1 MKFTEFVRKNHNVIT
16 GTRST
21 RISESIPISEDRE
34 KFYSDEQFTKYDVV
48 ESEGKKLRILE
59 KCSNYYAC
67 VDESGNVVRKFAK
80 ALTLTEDTTPMWRQL
95 PMMFHGYTPSEAFQ
109 ESDQCAKF
117 MVKLYELN
125 EESDD
130 IALLKELKEADQKVL
145 RESMETDYKL
155 RDKLTIAKL
164 IADAVGIPHDPLS
177 TPENLVNAAIRKA
190 RKDPALMRNKAVL
203 ANMLEIAKSVGIKFS
218 DSTFEVK
225 KEVDEGVNHSDLA
238 KLAHDSYVQATR
250 QGNGTMAA
258 EYLKQHVKHKEA
270 AAKEKKNVKED
281 VLNEDPLNAWKNR
294 MKAAGAVHYIS
305 GKHVSGTT
313 ASKLHAYKIV
323 DGKKVKVGA
332 FDQVG
337 RRGIAEDTVDESLT
351 KEYHHRMY
359 LKAIKLGNG
368 ALAKHHAQIRD
379 SLKEDTL
386 DELKEDYY
394 FYGRK
399 SFDRFKAK
407 AEELHGPITAGKKQD
422 GVTPFHNKAG
432 HRIGRHEIDGEG
444 DNTYHIHNK
453 PIKED
458 TLDELKKSTV
468 KSYLSGALNNPW
480 DKKVTRDKGL
490 QRHKGVNR
498 ALDRLV
504 KEDTLEELNIETV
517 KSYSEKA
524 KTAPAKS
531 MDKAIKR
538 FGGQERAQDRIH
550 KDELKKMSD
559 RLKES
564 EELVEKFGVF
574 RKGGSIGDNK
584 QATPVKVHDT
594 AEDAKAHAKRLNK
607 LLSPGEKNYYGM
619 KYHTKPVSED
629 SKVPTGYEEH
639 HEVDEGTVTEIPGG
653 IRHTGT
659 KGYGNGPEDDSDA
672 QAPVKRNVLNKKD
685 VTKHKWQDG
694 RTDDHSSMGHSM
706 EPHSAE
712 LPTNR
717 RRIAEHIVKH
727 GSGYRLVSKKTGKN
741 LGDFDT
747 MEAAEKH
754 EREVEYFKHQNEEVE
769 PLTLKSLRKKMA
781 GDAPTP
787 DVDSELIPD
796 ANTYAAKNKEM
807 MGGEPTDD
815 TPDMPDDNTGMTPDA
830 ISFRDIVKKLNATMV
845 PKSEVSTAT
854 DKLPHGNAMNPTSDT
869 HRKQLIRKLQGN

>member
-1 MKFTEFVRKNHNVIT
+1 MKFTEFVRKNQNVIT

-21 RISESIPISEDRE
+21 RISESIPISEARE

-80 ALTLTEDTTPMWRQL
+80 ALTLTEDTGSMWTDS
-95 PMMFHGYTPSEAFQ
+95 PNPFSFHGYTPSETFQ
-109 ESDQCAKF
+109 ENK
-117 MVKLYELN
+117 ELRQEWFSKMSQLDEN
-125 EESDD
+125 TDD
-130 IALLKELKEADQKVL
+130 IALLKELKEADKKVP
-145 RESMETDYKL
+145 METDYKL

-203 ANMLEIAKSVGIKFS
+203 TNMLEIAKSVGIKFS
-218 DSTFEVK
+218 DTTFEVK
-225 KEVDEGVNHSDLA
+225 KEV
-238 KLAHDSYVQATR
+238 T
-250 QGNGTMAA
+250 
-258 EYLKQHVKHKEA
+258 
-270 AAKEKKNVKED
+270 ED

-337 RRGIAEDTVDESLT
+337 RRGIAEDTDTFKSIHDKEVESNASEHGKPKHITHKYDSMSDSHTSTLHYDHSMVKINTQKYGNKYGHNVSVMKHAIKEDTVDESLT

-359 LKAIKLGNG
+359 LRAIKIGDG

-386 DELKEDYY
+386 DEL
-394 FYGRK
+394 
-399 SFDRFKAK
+399 
-407 AEELHGPITAGKKQD
+407 
-422 GVTPFHNKAG
+422 N
-432 HRIGRHEIDGEG
+432 ID
-444 DNTYHIHNK
+444 
-453 PIKED
+453 
-458 TLDELKKSTV
+458 
-468 KSYLSGALNNPW
+468 
-480 DKKVTRDKGL
+480 
-490 QRHKGVNR
+490 
-498 ALDRLV
+498 
-504 KEDTLEELNIETV
+504 TV

-531 MDKAIKR
+531 LDKAIKR

-550 KDELKKMSD
+550 TDEMKKMKARLKESEDLEESARYHMDDIAVGGTVIYKTSNGIHKMSKVRSKGHAFDLHLHDGSKIQSHTVRSTDASD
-559 RLKES
+559 WNRFKDLKES

-584 QATPVKVHDT
+584 QVTPVKVHDT

-619 KYHTKPVSED
+619 KYHTKPVSE
-629 SKVPTGYEEH
+629 
-639 HEVDEGTVTEIPGG
+639 
-653 IRHTGT
+653 
-659 KGYGNGPEDDSDA
+659 
-672 QAPVKRNVLNKKD
+672 
-685 VTKHKWQDG
+685 
-694 RTDDHSSMGHSM
+694 
-706 EPHSAE
+706 E
-712 LPTNR
+712 L
-717 RRIAEHIVKH
+717 
-727 GSGYRLVSKKTGKN
+727 
-741 LGDFDT
+741 
-747 MEAAEKH
+747 
-754 EREVEYFKHQNEEVE
+754 E
-769 PLTLKSLRKKMA
+769 PLTLKSLRKKMEM
-781 GDAPTP
+781 DVPAP
-787 DVDSELIPD
+787 DE
-796 ANTYAAKNKEM
+796 NNYAAKNKEM
-807 MGGEPTDD
+807 MGGEPTEV

>member
-1 MKFTEFVRKNHNVIT
+1 MKFTDFVRKNQNVIT
-16 GTRST
+16 GTRSA
-21 RISESIPISEDRE
+21 RITESIPISKDRE
-34 KFYSDEQFTKYDVV
+34 KFYTDEQFHKYDVV
-48 ESEGKKLRILE
+48 ESDGKKLRILE

-67 VDESGNVVRKFAK
+67 VDESGNIVRKFAN
-80 ALTLTEDTTPMWRQL
+80 ALVLTEDAIIAGAMPHFTENPFS
-95 PMMFHGYTPSEAFQ
+95 FHGYTPSEAFQ
-109 ESDQCAKF
+109 DSDLPGRF
-117 MVKLYELN
+117 MWKIKHIT

-130 IALLKELKEADQKVL
+130 IALLKELKEADKKVL
-145 RESMETDYKL
+145 EESMETDYKL

-190 RKDPALMRNKAVL
+190 KKDPQLMRNKAVL
-203 ANMLEIAKSVGIKFS
+203 ANMLAIAHSVGIRFT
-218 DSTFEVK
+218 DSTFEVT
-225 KEVDEGVNHSDLA
+225 KEVTE
-238 KLAHDSYVQATR
+238 
-250 QGNGTMAA
+250 
-258 EYLKQHVKHKEA
+258 E
-270 AAKEKKNVKED
+270 

-294 MKAAGAVHYIS
+294 MKSVGAVHYVS
-305 GKHVSGTT
+305 GKHPSGST

-337 RRGIAEDTVDESLT
+337 RRGI
-351 KEYHHRMY
+351 
-359 LKAIKLGNG
+359 
-368 ALAKHHAQIRD
+368 
-379 SLKEDTL
+379 KEDTL
-386 DELKEDYY
+386 DEDKTLTYAHHHAMYLKYL
-394 FYGRK
+394 K
-399 SFDRFKAK
+399 SGNGAMAK
-407 AEELHGPITAGKKQD
+407 HHADI
-422 GVTPFHNKAG
+422 
-432 HRIGRHEIDGEG
+432 
-444 DNTYHIHNK
+444 
-453 PIKED
+453 
-458 TLDELKKSTV
+458 
-468 KSYLSGALNNPW
+468 
-480 DKKVTRDKGL
+480 RDSL
-490 QRHKGVNR
+490 R
-498 ALDRLV
+498 
-504 KEDTLEELNIETV
+504 EDTLEELDIETV
-517 KSYSEKA
+517 KRYSEKV
-524 KTAPAKS
+524 KTAPVKS
-531 MDKAIKR
+531 IHQAFKHFQGK
-538 FGGQERAQDRIH
+538 ERAQDRIH
-550 KDELKKMSD
+550 TDELKKMTD

-584 QATPVKVHDT
+584 KATPVKVHDN
-594 AEDAKAHAKRLNK
+594 EQDAKDHAKRLNK

-619 KYHTKPVSED
+619 KYHSKPVSED
-629 SKVPTGYEEH
+629 SKLTKIPTGHEEH

-754 EREVEYFKHQNEEVE
+754 EREVEYFKHKNEAVE
-769 PLTLKSLRKKMA
+769 PLTLKTLRKKMS
-781 GDAPTP
+781 DETTP
-787 DVDSELIPD
+787 AEVDDTLIPD

-815 TPDMPDDNTGMTPDA
+815 SPEMPTDDTGMNPEQ
-830 ISFRDIVKKLNATMV
+830 IRYRDLDKKLNRAMV
-845 PKSEVSTAT
+845 PKSDIATAA

-869 HRKQLIRKLQGN
+869 NRKQLIRKLQGN

>member
-1 MKFTEFVRKNHNVIT
+1 MKFTEFVRKNQNVIT

-21 RISESIPISEDRE
+21 RISESIPISADRE

-80 ALTLTEDTTPMWRQL
+80 ALTLTEDTGQMWTDR
-95 PMMFHGYTPSEAFQ
+95 PNPFSFHGYTPSEVFQ
-109 ESDQCAKF
+109 ENKELRQEWFSK
-117 MVKLYELN
+117 MTKLDEN
-125 EESDD
+125 TDD
-130 IALLKELKEADQKVL
+130 IALLKELKEADKKVP
-145 RESMETDYKL
+145 METDYKL

-203 ANMLEIAKSVGIKFS
+203 ANMLEIAKSVGIKFN
-218 DSTFEVK
+218 DTTFEVK
-225 KEVDEGVNHSDLA
+225 NEVAEATQN
-238 KLAHDSYVQATR
+238 SYFKSR
-250 QGNGTMAA
+250 KDHEDRINGT
-258 EYLKQHVKHKEA
+258 LTTKPKQPKQNSYFTDR
-270 AAKEKKNVKED
+270 KKRED
-281 VLNEDPLNAWKNR
+281 KMKSTNEEVLNEDPLNAWKNR

-305 GKHVSGTT
+305 GKHQSGTT

-359 LKAIKLGNG
+359 LRAIKIGDG

-386 DELKEDYY
+386 
-394 FYGRK
+394 
-399 SFDRFKAK
+399 
-407 AEELHGPITAGKKQD
+407 
-422 GVTPFHNKAG
+422 
-432 HRIGRHEIDGEG
+432 
-444 DNTYHIHNK
+444 
-453 PIKED
+453 
-458 TLDELKKSTV
+458 
-468 KSYLSGALNNPW
+468 
-480 DKKVTRDKGL
+480 
-490 QRHKGVNR
+490 
-498 ALDRLV
+498 
-504 KEDTLEELNIETV
+504 EELNINTV

-531 MDKAIKR
+531 LDKAIKR

-550 KDELKKMSD
+550 TDALKKMTD

-574 RKGGSIGDNK
+574 RKGGSIGDKK

-619 KYHTKPVSED
+619 KYHAKPVS
-629 SKVPTGYEEH
+629 
-639 HEVDEGTVTEIPGG
+639 
-653 IRHTGT
+653 
-659 KGYGNGPEDDSDA
+659 
-672 QAPVKRNVLNKKD
+672 
-685 VTKHKWQDG
+685 
-694 RTDDHSSMGHSM
+694 
-706 EPHSAE
+706 
-712 LPTNR
+712 
-717 RRIAEHIVKH
+717 
-727 GSGYRLVSKKTGKN
+727 
-741 LGDFDT
+741 
-747 MEAAEKH
+747 
-754 EREVEYFKHQNEEVE
+754 EEVE
-769 PLTLKSLRKKMA
+769 PLTLKSLRKKMEM
-781 GDAPTP
+781 DVPAP
-787 DVDSELIPD
+787 DE
-796 ANTYAAKNKEM
+796 NTYAAKNKEM
-807 MGGEPTDD
+807 MGGEPTEV

-845 PKSEVSTAT
+845 PKSDVATAT

>member
-1 MKFTEFVRKNHNVIT
+1 MKFTDFVRKNQNVIT
-16 GTRST
+16 GTRSA
-21 RISESIPISEDRE
+21 RITESIPISKDRE
-34 KFYSDEQFTKYDVV
+34 KFYMDEQFHKYDTV
-48 ESEGKKLRILE
+48 ESDGKKLRILE

-67 VDESGNVVRKFAK
+67 VDESGNIVRKFAN
-80 ALTLTEDTTPMWRQL
+80 ALTLTEDAIIAGAMPHFTESPFS
-95 PMMFHGYTPSEAFQ
+95 FHGYTPSEAFQ
-109 ESDQCAKF
+109 DSDLPGRF
-117 MVKLYELN
+117 MWKIKHITEQ
-125 EESDD
+125 SDD
-130 IALLKELKEADQKVL
+130 IALLKELKEADKKEL
-145 RESMETDYKL
+145 EESMETDYKL

-190 RKDPALMRNKAVL
+190 KKDPQLMRNKAVL
-203 ANMLEIAKSVGIKFS
+203 ANMLAIAHSVGIRFT
-218 DSTFEVK
+218 DSTFEVP
-225 KEVDEGVNHSDLA
+225 KEVDE
-238 KLAHDSYVQATR
+238 
-250 QGNGTMAA
+250 
-258 EYLKQHVKHKEA
+258 E
-270 AAKEKKNVKED
+270 

-294 MKAAGAVHYIS
+294 MKSVGAVHYVS
-305 GKHVSGTT
+305 GKHPSGST

-337 RRGIAEDTVDESLT
+337 RRGIKEDTLEENKTAAYS
-351 KEYHHRMY
+351 HHHAMY
-359 LKAIKLGNG
+359 LKYLKSGNG
-368 ALAKHHAQIRD
+368 AMAKHHADIRD

-386 DELKEDYY
+386 
-394 FYGRK
+394 
-399 SFDRFKAK
+399 
-407 AEELHGPITAGKKQD
+407 EELD
-422 GVTPFHNKAG
+422 
-432 HRIGRHEIDGEG
+432 
-444 DNTYHIHNK
+444 
-453 PIKED
+453 
-458 TLDELKKSTV
+458 
-468 KSYLSGALNNPW
+468 
-480 DKKVTRDKGL
+480 
-490 QRHKGVNR
+490 
-498 ALDRLV
+498 
-504 KEDTLEELNIETV
+504 IETV
-517 KSYSEKA
+517 KRYSEKV

-531 MDKAIKR
+531 IHQAFKHFQGK
-538 FGGQERAQDRIH
+538 ERAVDRIH
-550 KDELKKMSD
+550 TDELKKMTD

-584 QATPVKVHDT
+584 KATPVKVHDN
-594 AEDAKAHAKRLNK
+594 EQDAKDHAKRLNK

-619 KYHTKPVSED
+619 KYHSKPVSEGSLTESELKGIRSLGNIVD
-629 SKVPTGYEEH
+629 QRPKGKAVPAQQYKQVDMRDKPCLKCGKGTYGERTFYDDMDGVQRCDKCGHVTKRYIDVPVTKGAKVNRMVGHVKSSEKKLGKSAKESKLTKIPTGHEKH
-639 HEVDEGTVTEIPGG
+639 HEVDEGTVTQIPGG

-754 EREVEYFKHQNEEVE
+754 EREVEYFKHKNEAVE
-769 PLTLKSLRKKMA
+769 PLTLKTLRKKMA
-781 GDAPTP
+781 DETTP
-787 DVDSELIPD
+787 AEVDDTLIPD

-815 TPDMPDDNTGMTPDA
+815 SPEMPTDDTGMDPEQ
-830 ISFRDIVKKLNATMV
+830 IRYRDLDKKLNRTMV
-845 PKSEVSTAT
+845 PKSDIGTAT
-854 DKLPHGNAMNPTSDT
+854 DKLPHGNAMNPTSDMN
-869 HRKQLIRKLQGN
+869 RKQLIRKLQGN

>member
-1 MKFTEFVRKNHNVIT
+1 MKFTDFVRKNQNVIT
-16 GTRST
+16 GTRSA
-21 RISESIPISEDRE
+21 RITESIPISKDRE
-34 KFYSDEQFTKYDVV
+34 KFYTDEQFHKYDVV
-48 ESEGKKLRILE
+48 ESDGKKLRILE

-67 VDESGNVVRKFAK
+67 VDESGNIVRKFAN
-80 ALTLTEDTTPMWRQL
+80 ALVLTEDAIIAGAMPHFTENPFS
-95 PMMFHGYTPSEAFQ
+95 FHGYTPSEAFQ
-109 ESDQCAKF
+109 DSDLPGRFVWKI
-117 MVKLYELN
+117 KHIT

-130 IALLKELKEADQKVL
+130 IALLKELKEADKKVL
-145 RESMETDYKL
+145 EESMETDYKL

-190 RKDPALMRNKAVL
+190 RKDPQLMRNKAVL
-203 ANMLEIAKSVGIKFS
+203 ANMLEIAKSVGIRFT
-218 DSTFEVK
+218 DTTFEVK
-225 KEVDEGVNHSDLA
+225 KEVTE
-238 KLAHDSYVQATR
+238 
-250 QGNGTMAA
+250 
-258 EYLKQHVKHKEA
+258 E
-270 AAKEKKNVKED
+270 

-294 MKAAGAVHYIS
+294 MKSVGAVHYVS
-305 GKHVSGTT
+305 GKHPSGST

-337 RRGIAEDTVDESLT
+337 RRGI
-351 KEYHHRMY
+351 
-359 LKAIKLGNG
+359 
-368 ALAKHHAQIRD
+368 
-379 SLKEDTL
+379 KEDTL
-386 DELKEDYY
+386 DEDKTLTYAHHHAMYLKYL
-394 FYGRK
+394 K
-399 SFDRFKAK
+399 SGNGAMAK
-407 AEELHGPITAGKKQD
+407 HHADIRDSL
-422 GVTPFHNKAG
+422 
-432 HRIGRHEIDGEG
+432 R
-444 DNTYHIHNK
+444 
-453 PIKED
+453 ED
-458 TLDELKKSTV
+458 TLEEGKIRDAEDAIKRHDQRKVDHEKQYGPMAAHELYSHGVIRKHLLVKKSRA
-468 KSYLSGALNNPW
+468 SAAFQ
-480 DKKVTRDKGL
+480 KKEDL
-490 QRHKGVNR
+490 
-498 ALDRLV
+498 
-504 KEDTLEELNIETV
+504 KEDTLEELDIETV
-517 KSYSEKA
+517 KRYSEKV

-531 MDKAIKR
+531 IHQAFKHFQGK
-538 FGGQERAQDRIH
+538 ERAVDRIH
-550 KDELKKMSD
+550 TDELKKMTD

-584 QATPVKVHDT
+584 KATPVKVHDN
-594 AEDAKAHAKRLNK
+594 EQDAKDHAKRLNK

-619 KYHTKPVSED
+619 KYHSKPVSED
-629 SKVPTGYEEH
+629 SKLTKIPTGHEEH

-781 GDAPTP
+781 GDAPGP
-787 DVDSELIPD
+787 DIDSDLIPD

-869 HRKQLIRKLQGN
+869 NRKQLIRKLQGN